1 MVRLPGRD
9 EGPLKNTAFMD
20 AAFKLLMRVNT
31 PARWGFQHSEW
42 TLGIRNAHEWVQVY
56 QPFSIKDLTDRYR
69 HPMLFLFSED
79 DIHDAAA
86 PSADIIID
94 MLDFM
99 LAVKCDRF
107 IRLFTRAEGASSH
120 CQMGGLSYA
129 QAVIFDWLNY
139 VLVARP
145 AAGASELQPLPTFSS
160 AEFAKYGNSQGET
173 KAKELLR
180 VARLI

>member
-1 MVRLPGRD
+1 M
-9 EGPLKNTAFMD
+9 KF
-20 AAFKLLMRVNT
+20 NT
-31 PARWGFQHSEW
+31 PARWAFQHSEW
-42 TLGIRNAHEWVQVY
+42 TLGIQNAHEWVQVY
-56 QPFSIKDLTDRYR
+56 QPYTIKGLAGHYH

-99 LAVKCDRF
+99 LALKCDRYV
-107 IRLFTRAEGASSH
+107 RLFTRAEGASSH

-129 QAVIFDWLNY
+129 QAAIFDWLNHIFDGGS
-139 VLVARP
+139 AP
-145 AAGASELQPLPTFSS
+145 PS
-160 AEFAKYGNSQGET
+160 AESAAAELFVHQFAKYAGKKGQT
-173 KAKELLR
+173 KARHLLD